1 MLRSLEWAFIKKP
14 LRRYES
20 LANGPN
26 APVERRL
33 SVTNVLLD
41 AFDLVCNQRGIGW
54 SWSSKPPPR
63 ASDPLPS
70 IASVVARLLIK
81 LVVFDTSHYLLQYL
95 RPSLNKPAGDT
106 LFDPTLSPIPRC
118 ALAAFFSLCGGLVVY
133 TTVDA
138 MYHFATL
145 IGRVILRQPDWAW
158 PPLSDRPWTSTSI
171 MEFWSFRWHQFFRHM
186 FVVYGARP
194 GGALLGKPGA
204 CIGAFVVSGIL
215 HDLGIWGL
223 GHGIECRTTGGFFV
237 LMGVGAALEFGFKR
251 VTGRRVGG
259 FWGWAWTVTWTLC
272 WGTVMIDAWARR
284 GIVASDFFPDRHQ
297 PGKWLVEAIIALS
310 NSQTW
315 YRHI

>member
-1 MLRSLEWAFIKKP
+1 MVMRSLEWAFIRKP

-20 LANGPN
+20 LANGRN
-26 APVERRL
+26 APVERRP
-33 SVTNVLLD
+33 SFT
-41 AFDLVCNQRGIGW
+41 VCNQRGIGW

-63 ASDPLPS
+63 ASDPFPS

-95 RPSLNKPAGDT
+95 HPSLNKLAGDT

-118 ALAAFFSLCGGLVVY
+118 AWAAFFSLCGGLVVY

-171 MEFWSFRWHQFFRHM
+171 TEFWSFRWHQFFRHM

-194 GGALLGKPGA
+194 GGALMGKPGA

-215 HDLGIWGL
+215 FGIWWL
-223 GHGIECRTTGGFFV
+223 GHGIECRTTDGFFV
-237 LMGVGAALEFGFKR
+237 LMGVGATLEFGFKR
-251 VTGRRVGG
+251 VTGRRVRG

-310 NSQTW
+310 SSQTW
-315 YRHI
+315 YHHIQLDISLIL

>member
-1 MLRSLEWAFIKKP
+1 
-14 LRRYES
+14 
-20 LANGPN
+20 
-26 APVERRL
+26 
-33 SVTNVLLD
+33 
-41 AFDLVCNQRGIGW
+41 
-54 SWSSKPPPR
+54 
-63 ASDPLPS
+63 
-70 IASVVARLLIK
+70 
-81 LVVFDTSHYLLQYL
+81 
-95 RPSLNKPAGDT
+95 
-106 LFDPTLSPIPRC
+106 
-118 ALAAFFSLCGGLVVY
+118 LAAFFSLCGGLVVY

-171 MEFWSFRWHQFFRHM
+171 TEFWSFRWHQFFRHM

-259 FWGWAWTVTWTLC
+259 FWGWGWTVTWTLC
-272 WGTVMIDAWARR
+272 WGTLMIDAWARR
-284 GIVASDFFPDRHQ
+284 GIVASDFFPDRHR